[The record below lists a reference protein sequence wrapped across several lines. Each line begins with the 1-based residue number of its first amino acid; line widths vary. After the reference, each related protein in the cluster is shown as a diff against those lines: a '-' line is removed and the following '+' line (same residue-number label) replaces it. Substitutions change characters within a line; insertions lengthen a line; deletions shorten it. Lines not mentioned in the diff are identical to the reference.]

1 MDTNLMN
8 ETNPTASPSQTTA
21 SDADIKAAA
30 FNDMM
35 APVTN
40 AVPTLTLEPEKQQ
53 PPAEKKPE
61 PVPEG
66 NTTAQMQFTPE
77 EQKIIDQFAQQIDL
91 TNSNQILYYGSDSQ
105 KKIADFSETA
115 LEKVRTNDLGEVGT
129 MISSLTT
136 ELKGFSAGEEEQK
149 GFFGLFKKAGNK
161 FETMKANYAKVEVNV
176 DKICDVLEDHKFT
189 LTKDIAMLD
198 NMYQLNIQNFR
209 QLSMY
214 IAAGKKRLEEART
227 IQLPQLQ
234 SKAQTSGLHEDAQ
247 AANDFAEFCNR
258 FEKKL
263 YDLELT
269 RTVSLQMAPQI
280 RLVQNNDTMMVEK
293 INSTLVNTIPLWK
306 NQMVLSLGIANSQQ
320 AIKAQRAVTDVTN
333 ELLKKNSE
341 MLKMNTIA
349 VAEESE
355 RGIVDIETLQKTNS
369 DLIETLD
376 SVKQI
381 QEEGS
386 QKRHAAEAELTRIE
400 NELKTKLLE
409 FRG

>member
-1 MDTNLMN
+1 MDNDFMN
-8 ETNPTASPSQTTA
+8 ANTMSAAA
-21 SDADIKAAA
+21 SDDETLKAAA
-30 FNDMM
+30 MSDLMSPVSGS
-35 APVTN
+35 APV
-40 AVPTLTLEPEKQQ
+40 LTLEPE
-53 PPAEKKPE
+53 AAGKPE
-61 PVPEG
+61 AAASAPVAEG
-66 NTTAQMQFTPE
+66 NTTADMQFTPE

-91 TNSNQILYYGSDSQ
+91 SNSSQILYYGSDSQ

-115 LEKVRTNDLGEVGT
+115 LQKVRTNDLGEVGS
-129 MISSLTT
+129 MISGLTV
-136 ELKGFSAGEEEQK
+136 ELSRFSAGEEESK
-149 GFFGLFKKAGNK
+149 GLFGLFKKAGNK

-176 DKICDVLEDHKFT
+176 DKICDVLEDHRFT
-189 LTKDIAMLD
+189 LTKDITMLD

-214 IAAGKKRLEEART
+214 IAAGKKKLNEART
-227 IQLPQLQ
+227 VELPALQ
-234 SKAQTSGLHEDAQ
+234 AKAKASGLQEDAQ

-269 RTVSLQMAPQI
+269 RTVSMQMAPQI

-293 INSTLVNTIPLWK
+293 INTTLVNTIPLWK

-333 ELLKKNSE
+333 DLLKKNAD
-341 MLKMNTIA
+341 MLKINTIA

-355 RGIVDIETLQKTNS
+355 RGIVDIETLQQTNAS
-369 DLIETLD
+369 LIETLD
-376 SVKQI
+376 SVRRI
-381 QEEGS
+381 QEEGA

-400 NELKTKLLE
+400 GELKAKLLE